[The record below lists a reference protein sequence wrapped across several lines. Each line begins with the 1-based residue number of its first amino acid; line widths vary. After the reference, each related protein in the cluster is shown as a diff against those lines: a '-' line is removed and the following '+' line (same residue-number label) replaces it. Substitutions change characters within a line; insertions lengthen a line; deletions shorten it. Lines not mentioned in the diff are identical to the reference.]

1 MSQTTPTAK
10 GVLYVVATPIG
21 NLGDMTL
28 RACDCLKGADLIA
41 CEDTRTSG
49 KLLQH
54 FGIKT
59 KQIAYHDHNAD
70 HQTAVL
76 IERLRAGQSIA
87 LISDAGTPL
96 VSDPGFRL
104 VKACHDNAI
113 TVSPIVGAS
122 ASIAA
127 LSVSGLPSD
136 RFYFYG
142 FLPAKSAA
150 RTTALKHLAPLET
163 TLIFYE
169 APHRILACLEDL
181 LTVFGERQVCFCREL
196 TKTFETVRHTTLSAL
211 LSFVTSDPNQQKGE
225 MVLVV
230 AGAND
235 NQDHAKSDEVLAL
248 LLDELPLKK
257 AVNVACA
264 MLGLKKNALY
274 ERALQLKQ
282 QK

>member
-1 MSQTTPTAK
+1 MTEQTK
-10 GVLYVVATPIG
+10 GTLYVVATPIG
-21 NLGDMTL
+21 NLADMTQN
-28 RACDCLKGADLIA
+28 ACDCLKNVALIA

-49 KLLQH
+49 KLLHH

-59 KQIAYHDHNAD
+59 KQIAYHDHNAE

-76 IERLRAGQSIA
+76 IERLLAGQNIA

-96 VSDPGFRL
+96 ISDPGFRL
-104 VKACHDNAI
+104 VKACHKNDI

-142 FLPAKSAA
+142 FLPSKTSARQSELTKLQPA
-150 RTTALKHLAPLET
+150 TA

-169 APHRILACLEDL
+169 APHRILVCLADL
-181 LTVFGERQVCFCREL
+181 LAIFGEREVCFCREL
-196 TKTFETVRHTTLSAL
+196 TKTFETVKHTTLGAL
-211 LSFVTSDPNQQKGE
+211 YEFVASDPNQQKGE
-225 MVLVV
+225 IVLVV
-230 AGAND
+230 AGNTD
-235 NQDHAKSDEVLAL
+235 EHDHQKSDQVLAL

-257 AVNVACA
+257 AVVVASA
-264 MLGLKKNALY
+264 VLGIKKNALY
-274 ERALQLKQ
+274 ERALQLKEQ
-282 QK
+282 R